1 MTNSSSLLLR
11 RVLIGLA
18 LLLLATG
25 GYYTVKDTRSTV
37 LTAVFSNADGL
48 YEGDDVKVLGVA
60 VGRVTEVDPQ
70 DDGVHVR
77 IEVEGGQRIP
87 AEANAAIVSPS
98 LVSGRF
104 VQLSPAYT
112 DGPAMPDGGQIQLDR
127 TAVPVS
133 FDEVKKQLTDLA
145 TALAPDGSG
154 KQPLRTAIE
163 TLDANLRNGNA
174 EQLSEAVEGLRSA
187 TATLSDG
194 RADMFTTV
202 SNLNSFTKN
211 LAVNDAAVAGFTE
224 QLSEVSAVL
233 AANRRELTKAIEEL
247 SAALVATG
255 ELTHDNR
262 GRIKNSVRD
271 LNLLSAALADRSNQL
286 AAILH
291 MAPTAL
297 IDLFNVIDKQAI
309 TGRASLTGLNDAAQL
324 VCGAVLGAGGTAQ
337 QCRDALAPLVDLI
350 KTAQQGTTGPGATGP
365 GTGQPE
371 MDPPADPG
379 RPPTPLPDLGSGL
392 DGVQPLLPGLLGTD
406 LGGDR

>member
-1 MTNSSSLLLR
+1 MTISSSPVLR

-25 GYYTVKDTRSTV
+25 AYYAVKDTRSTV
-37 LTAVFSNADGL
+37 VTVVFSNADGL
-48 YEGDDVKVLGVA
+48 YEGDDVRVLGVA

-70 DDGVHVR
+70 DDGVKVG

-87 AEANAAIVSPS
+87 AGARAAIVSPS

-112 DGPAMPDGGQIQLDR
+112 GGPAMSDGEQIELDR

-133 FDEVKKQLTDLA
+133 FDEVKKQLTDLS
-145 TALAPDGSG
+145 TALAPAGSG
-154 KQPLRTAIE
+154 KQPLRSAIE
-163 TLDANLRNGNA
+163 NLDANLRNGNA
-174 EQLSEAVEGLRSA
+174 EQLREAVEGLRSA

-224 QLSEVSAVL
+224 QLSDVSAVL
-233 AANRRELTKAIEEL
+233 ATNRRELTAAIEEL
-247 SAALVATG
+247 SEALSATG
-255 ELTHDNR
+255 EFTHDNR
-262 GRIKNSVRD
+262 SRIERSVRD

-286 AAILH
+286 AAILQ

-297 IDLFNVIDKQAI
+297 IDLFNVIDEQAI

-350 KTAQQGTTGPGATGP
+350 KTAHRRAAGKAAAGSTPAA
-365 GTGQPE
+365 
-371 MDPPADPG
+371 PPVDPG
-379 RPPTPLPDLGSGL
+379 RPPTPLPDLGAGL
-392 DGVQPLLPGLLGTD
+392 EGVQPLLPGLLGTE

>member
-1 MTNSSSLLLR
+1 MTISSGAMVR
-11 RVLIGLA
+11 RVLIGVT

-25 GYYTVKDTRSTV
+25 CYYAVKDTRSTV
-37 LTAVFSNADGL
+37 VTAVFSNADGL

-60 VGRVTEVDPQ
+60 VGRVTKVDPQ
-70 DDGVHVR
+70 DDGVHVG

-87 AEANAAIVSPS
+87 ADARAAIVSPS

-112 DGPAMPDGGQIQLDR
+112 DGPAMSDGSQIELDR

-133 FDEVKKQLTDLA
+133 FDEVKRQLTDLT
-145 TALAPDGSG
+145 TALAPAGSG
-154 KQPLRTAIE
+154 KQPLRSAIE

-174 EQLSEAVEGLRSA
+174 EQLREAVEGLRSA

-202 SNLNSFTKN
+202 SNLNDFTQN

-233 AANRRELTKAIEEL
+233 AANRRELTRAIEEL
-247 SAALVATG
+247 AAALAATG

-262 GRIKNSVRD
+262 ARIKNSVRD

-286 AAILH
+286 AAILQ

-350 KTAQQGTTGPGATGP
+350 KKAQQGTPGATAP
-365 GTGQPE
+365 AAPGQP
-371 MDPPADPG
+371 PA
-379 RPPTPLPDLGSGL
+379 PLPDVGDGL

>member
-1 MTNSSSLLLR
+1 MTISSSPVLR

-25 GYYTVKDTRSTV
+25 AYYAVKDTRSTV
-37 LTAVFSNADGL
+37 VTVVFSNADGL
-48 YEGDDVKVLGVA
+48 YEGDDVRVLGVA

-70 DDGVHVR
+70 DDGVKVG

-87 AEANAAIVSPS
+87 AGARAAIVSPS

-112 DGPAMPDGGQIQLDR
+112 GGPAMSDGEQIELDR

-133 FDEVKKQLTDLA
+133 FDEVKKQLTDLS
-145 TALAPDGSG
+145 TALAPAGSG
-154 KQPLRTAIE
+154 KQPLRSAIE
-163 TLDANLRNGNA
+163 NLDANLRNGNA
-174 EQLSEAVEGLRSA
+174 EQLREAVEGLRSA

-224 QLSEVSAVL
+224 QLSDVSAVL
-233 AANRRELTKAIEEL
+233 ATNRRELTAAIEEL
-247 SAALVATG
+247 SEALSATG
-255 ELTHDNR
+255 EFTHDNR
-262 GRIKNSVRD
+262 SRIERSVRD

-286 AAILH
+286 AAILQ

-297 IDLFNVIDKQAI
+297 IDLFNVIDEQAI

-350 KTAQQGTTGPGATGP
+350 KTAHRRAARKAAAGSTPAA
-365 GTGQPE
+365 
-371 MDPPADPG
+371 PPVDPG
-379 RPPTPLPDLGSGL
+379 RPPTPLPDLGAGL
-392 DGVQPLLPGLLGTD
+392 EGVQPLLPGLLGTE